1 MIDFFLG
8 LKIILSYLLK
18 SLILPIFDTNK
29 ITLKYKGLNF
39 IFCALL
45 LLGTTLY
52 AQERRKI
59 EIKYTPYMTFEESKP
74 DATILTRDNSKQVH
88 IKHEGIEMWCDKAI
102 YYGKQDFIE
111 AYGKVKIK
119 QGDTINM
126 TSNYVEYSGKTQL
139 AFGSGNVVLKDP
151 TSEITT
157 DTLYFDRVKQEA
169 FYQSK
174 GKVVRDTTG
183 TITST
188 VGRYYMKTK
197 KYQFVNNVKL
207 VNPEYIIESNRLD
220 FYSLSGYAF
229 LYGPTTITS
238 ETSVIYCERGF
249 YNTSNDT
256 GYFVKKSKINYDE
269 RVVEGDSL
277 YFDRNISFASA
288 TNNIVITDTLNNTIV
303 KGHYAEVF
311 RAKDSLFI
319 TKRALAITLQEND
332 SIFVHSDTLMVTG
345 KPDKRITRAYYN
357 AKIYKSNLSG
367 KADSIHMNQSTGLTQ
382 LINLD
387 RNINKDA
394 FFKPQKPVLWNIKNQ
409 ITGDSIH
416 LISNAIS
423 ESLDSLK
430 VFNNAFV
437 ISKDTLGDGYNQISG
452 KKLYGLFENNSL
464 STIDIIKNAETIYF
478 LRNEADELVGID
490 KSKSG
495 SIKIWMTE
503 NTIDEM
509 RKYNQIGGKTYPE
522 LDFPEN
528 EKILR
533 GFNWRESERPTS
545 MEDLFNDDP
554 PLVLK
559 VIKGLDAYTPQ
570 EDFFDS
576 DLLERIKEAQPKSNK
591 SNTDKK
597 IETSNK
603 SARKIPSNFLKDN
616 YKKNKTFKK
625 Y

>member
-1 MIDFFLG
+1 M
-8 LKIILSYLLK
+8 
-18 SLILPIFDTNK
+18 
-29 ITLKYKGLNF
+29 TLKYKGLNF
-39 IFCALL
+39 ITCFLI

-52 AQERRKI
+52 SQERRKI
-59 EIKYTPYMTFEESKP
+59 EIKYAPFMTFDESKP
-74 DATILTRDNSKQVH
+74 DATILTRDNTKQVH
-88 IKHEGIEMWCDKAI
+88 IKHEGIEMWCDEAV
-102 YYGKQDFIE
+102 YDAKQDFIE
-111 AYGKVKIK
+111 AYGKVRIK
-119 QGDTINM
+119 QGDTISMN
-126 TSNYVEYSGKTQL
+126 SNYVEYSGKTQL
-139 AFGSGNVVLKDP
+139 AFASGAVVLKDP
-151 TSEITT
+151 TSVITT
-157 DTLYFDRVKQEA
+157 DTLYFDRLKQET

-188 VGRYYMKTK
+188 IGRYYMKTK

-207 VNPEYIIESNRLD
+207 VNPEYLIESNRLD

-229 LYGPTTITS
+229 LYGSTTITS

-277 YFDRNISFASA
+277 YFDRNKGFASA

-311 RAKDSLFI
+311 RKKDSLFM
-319 TKRALAITLQEND
+319 TKRTLAITLQEND

-367 KADSIHMNQSTGLTQ
+367 KSDSIHMQQSTGLTQ

-387 RNINKDA
+387 QNINKDA
-394 FFKPQKPVLWNIKNQ
+394 FYKPKKPVLWNVKNQ

-416 LISNAIS
+416 LISNSIS

-452 KKLYGLFENNSL
+452 KKLFGLFENNSL

-478 LRNEADELVGID
+478 LRNEANELVGID

-495 SIKIWMTE
+495 AIKIWLTD
-503 NTIDEM
+503 NAIDEM
-509 RKYNQIGGKTYPE
+509 RKYNQIGGNTYPE

-533 GFNWRESERPTS
+533 GFNWRESERPRS
-545 MEDLFNDDP
+545 VEDLFKDDP
-554 PLVLK
+554 PLSLK
-559 VIKGLDAYTPQ
+559 IIKGLDAYTPQ
-570 EDFFDS
+570 EEFFDS
-576 DLLERIKEAQPKSNK
+576 NLLERIKEAQPKSDTKNP
-591 SNTDKK
+591 DKK
-597 IETSNK
+597 TEISNK
-603 SARKIPSNFLKDN
+603 SARKVPSKLLKN
-616 YKKNKTFKK
+616 SYNNKKNLKKNFKIIDD
-625 Y
+625 

>member
-1 MIDFFLG
+1 M
-8 LKIILSYLLK
+8 
-18 SLILPIFDTNK
+18 
-29 ITLKYKGLNF
+29 KYKSFNF
-39 IFCALL
+39 ITCFLI

-52 AQERRKI
+52 AQDRRKI
-59 EIKYTPYMTFEESKP
+59 EIENAPFMTFEESKP
-74 DATILTRDNSKQVH
+74 DATILTRDNLKQVH
-88 IKHEGIEMWCDKAI
+88 IKHQGIEMWCDEAI

-126 TSNYVEYSGKTQL
+126 TSKYVEYSGKTQL
-139 AFGSGNVVLKDP
+139 ALASGDVVLKDP
-151 TSEITT
+151 TSIITT
-157 DTLYFDRVKQEA
+157 DTLYFDRIKQEA
-169 FYQSK
+169 FYQNN

-188 VGRYYMKTK
+188 IGRYFMKTK

-238 ETSVIYCERGF
+238 KTSVIYCERGF
-249 YNTSNDT
+249 YNTTNDT
-256 GYFVKKSKINYDE
+256 GYFVKKSKINYND

-277 YFDRNISFASA
+277 YFDRNKSFASA

-345 KPDKRITRAYYN
+345 KPEKRITRGYYN
-357 AKIYKSNLSG
+357 AKIYKSDLSG

-387 RNINKDA
+387 RNTTQDA
-394 FFKPQKPVLWNIKNQ
+394 FYKSQKPVLWNIKNQ

-416 LISNAIS
+416 LISNPKT
-423 ESLDSLK
+423 ETLDSLK

-437 ISKDTLGDGYNQISG
+437 ISKDSLGDGYNQISG
-452 KKLYGLFENNSL
+452 KKLFGLFNNNSL
-464 STIDIIKNAETIYF
+464 STIDIIKNAETIYY
-478 LRNEADELVGID
+478 LRNEENKLVGID

-495 SIKIWMTE
+495 AIKIWLTE
-503 NTIDEM
+503 NNIDEM

-522 LDFPEN
+522 LDFPDN

-545 MEDLFNDDP
+545 VEDLFKDDP
-554 PLVLK
+554 PLELK

-570 EDFFDS
+570 DDFFDS
-576 DLLERIKEAQPKSNK
+576 NLLERVKKAKPKPEITK
-591 SNTDKK
+591 DKK
-597 IETSNK
+597 EKPNNK
-603 SARKIPSNFLKDN
+603 AARKIPRNLLKGSSRMTP
-616 YKKNKTFKK
+616 NKD
-625 Y
+625 

>member
-1 MIDFFLG
+1 M
-8 LKIILSYLLK
+8 
-18 SLILPIFDTNK
+18 
-29 ITLKYKGLNF
+29 TLKYKGLNF
-39 IFCALL
+39 ITCFLI

-59 EIKYTPYMTFEESKP
+59 EIKYAPFMTFDESKP
-74 DATILTRDNSKQVH
+74 DATILTRDDTKQVH
-88 IKHEGIEMWCDKAI
+88 IKHEGIEMWCDEAV
-102 YYGKQDFIE
+102 YDAKQDFIE
-111 AYGKVKIK
+111 AYGKVRIK

-126 TSNYVEYSGKTQL
+126 NSNYVEYSGKTQL
-139 AFGSGNVVLKDP
+139 AFASGAVVLKDP
-151 TSEITT
+151 TSVITT
-157 DTLYFDRVKQEA
+157 DTLYFDRLKQEA

-188 VGRYYMKTK
+188 IGRYYMKTK

-207 VNPEYIIESNRLD
+207 VNPEYLIESNRLD

-249 YNTSNDT
+249 YNTANDT

-277 YFDRNISFASA
+277 YFDRNKGFASA

-311 RAKDSLFI
+311 RKKDSLFM

-367 KADSIHMNQSTGLTQ
+367 KSDSIHMQQSTGLTQ
-382 LINLD
+382 LINLNH
-387 RNINKDA
+387 NINKDA
-394 FFKPQKPVLWNIKNQ
+394 FYKPKKPVLWNVKNQ

-416 LISNAIS
+416 LISNSIS

-452 KKLYGLFENNSL
+452 KKLFGLFENNSL

-478 LRNEADELVGID
+478 LRNEANELVGID

-495 SIKIWMTE
+495 AIKIWLTD
-503 NTIDEM
+503 NAIDEM
-509 RKYNQIGGKTYPE
+509 RKYNQIGGNTYPE

-545 MEDLFNDDP
+545 VEDLFKDDP
-554 PLVLK
+554 TLSLK
-559 VIKGLDAYTPQ
+559 IIKGLDAYTPQ
-570 EDFFDS
+570 EEFFDS
-576 DLLERIKEAQPKSNK
+576 NLLERIKEAQPKSDTKNP
-591 SNTDKK
+591 DKK
-597 IETSNK
+597 TEISNK
-603 SARKIPSNFLKDN
+603 SARKVPSKLLKN
-616 YKKNKTFKK
+616 SYNNEKNLKKNLKIIDD
-625 Y
+625 

>member
-1 MIDFFLG
+1 M
-8 LKIILSYLLK
+8 
-18 SLILPIFDTNK
+18 
-29 ITLKYKGLNF
+29 TLKYKGLNF
-39 IFCALL
+39 ITCFLI
-45 LLGTTLY
+45 LLGTSLY

-59 EIKYTPYMTFEESKP
+59 EIKYAPFMTFDESKP
-74 DATILTRDNSKQVH
+74 DATILTRDDTKQVH
-88 IKHEGIEMWCDKAI
+88 IKHEGIEMWCDEAV
-102 YYGKQDFIE
+102 YDAKQDFIE
-111 AYGKVKIK
+111 AYGKVRIK

-126 TSNYVEYSGKTQL
+126 NSNYVEYSGKTKL
-139 AFGSGNVVLKDP
+139 AFASGAVVLKDP
-151 TSEITT
+151 TSVITT
-157 DTLYFDRVKQEA
+157 DTLYFDRLKQEA

-188 VGRYYMKTK
+188 IGRYYMKTK

-207 VNPEYIIESNRLD
+207 VNPEYLIDSNRLD
-220 FYSLSGYAF
+220 FYSLSGYTF

-277 YFDRNISFASA
+277 YFDRNKGFASA

-311 RAKDSLFI
+311 RKRDSLFM

-367 KADSIHMNQSTGLTQ
+367 KSDSIHMQQSTGLTQ

-387 RNINKDA
+387 HNINKDA
-394 FFKPQKPVLWNIKNQ
+394 FYKPKKPVLWNVKNQ

-416 LISNAIS
+416 LISNSIS

-452 KKLYGLFENNSL
+452 KKLFGLFENNSL

-478 LRNEADELVGID
+478 LRNEANELVGID

-495 SIKIWMTE
+495 AIKIWLTD
-503 NTIDEM
+503 NAIDEM
-509 RKYNQIGGKTYPE
+509 RKYNQIGGNTYPE

-545 MEDLFNDDP
+545 VEDLFKDDP
-554 PLVLK
+554 TLSLK
-559 VIKGLDAYTPQ
+559 IIKGLDAYTPQ
-570 EDFFDS
+570 EEFFDS
-576 DLLERIKEAQPKSNK
+576 NLLERIKEAQPKSDTKNP
-591 SNTDKK
+591 DKK
-597 IETSNK
+597 TEISNK
-603 SARKIPSNFLKDN
+603 SARKVPSKLLKN
-616 YKKNKTFKK
+616 SYNNEKNLKKNLKIIDD
-625 Y
+625 

>member
-1 MIDFFLG
+1 M
-8 LKIILSYLLK
+8 
-18 SLILPIFDTNK
+18 
-29 ITLKYKGLNF
+29 KYKSFNF
-39 IFCALL
+39 ITSFLI

-52 AQERRKI
+52 AQDRRKI
-59 EIKYTPYMTFEESKP
+59 EIENAPFMTFEESKP
-74 DATILTRDNSKQVH
+74 DATILTRDNLKQVH
-88 IKHEGIEMWCDKAI
+88 IKHQGIEMWCDEAI

-126 TSNYVEYSGKTQL
+126 TSKYVEYSGKTQL
-139 AFGSGNVVLKDP
+139 AFASGDVVLKDP
-151 TSEITT
+151 TSIITT
-157 DTLYFDRVKQEA
+157 DTLYFDRIKQEA
-169 FYQSK
+169 FYQNN

-188 VGRYYMKTK
+188 IGRYFMKTK

-238 ETSVIYCERGF
+238 KTSVIYCERGF
-249 YNTSNDT
+249 YNTTNDT
-256 GYFVKKSKINYDE
+256 GYFVKKSKINYND

-277 YFDRNISFASA
+277 YFDRNKSFASA
-288 TNNIVITDTLNNTIV
+288 TNNIVITDTLNNMIV

-345 KPDKRITRAYYN
+345 KPEKRITRGYYN
-357 AKIYKSNLSG
+357 AKIYKSDLSG
-367 KADSIHMNQSTGLTQ
+367 KADSIHTNQITGLTQ

-387 RNINKDA
+387 RNTTQDA
-394 FFKPQKPVLWNIKNQ
+394 FYKSQKPVLWNIKNQ

-416 LISNAIS
+416 LISNPKT
-423 ESLDSLK
+423 ETLDSLK

-437 ISKDTLGDGYNQISG
+437 ISKDSLGDGYNQISG
-452 KKLYGLFENNSL
+452 KKLFGLFNNNSL
-464 STIDIIKNAETIYF
+464 STIDIIKNAETIYY
-478 LRNEADELVGID
+478 LRNEENELVGID

-495 SIKIWMTE
+495 AIKIWLTE
-503 NTIDEM
+503 NNIDEM

-533 GFNWRESERPTS
+533 GFNWRESERPTTV
-545 MEDLFNDDP
+545 EDLFKDDP
-554 PLVLK
+554 PLELK
-559 VIKGLDAYTPQ
+559 VIKGLDAYTTQ
-570 EDFFDS
+570 DDFFDS
-576 DLLERIKEAQPKSNK
+576 NLLERVKKAKPKPEITKDKREKPNNK
-591 SNTDKK
+591 A
-597 IETSNK
+597 
-603 SARKIPSNFLKDN
+603 ARKIPRNLLKGSSRMTP
-616 YKKNKTFKK
+616 NKD
-625 Y
+625 

>member
-1 MIDFFLG
+1 
-8 LKIILSYLLK
+8 
-18 SLILPIFDTNK
+18 
-29 ITLKYKGLNF
+29 LKYKSFNF
-39 IFCALL
+39 ITCFLI

-52 AQERRKI
+52 AQDRRKI
-59 EIKYTPYMTFEESKP
+59 EIENAPFMTFEESKP
-74 DATILTRDNSKQVH
+74 DATILTRDNLKQVH
-88 IKHEGIEMWCDKAI
+88 IKHQGIEMWCDEAI

-126 TSNYVEYSGKTQL
+126 TSKYVEYSGKTQL
-139 AFGSGNVVLKDP
+139 AFASGDVVLKDP
-151 TSEITT
+151 TSIITT
-157 DTLYFDRVKQEA
+157 DTLYFDRIKQEA
-169 FYQSK
+169 FYQNN

-188 VGRYYMKTK
+188 IGRYFMKTK

-238 ETSVIYCERGF
+238 KTSVIYCERGF
-249 YNTSNDT
+249 YNTTNDT
-256 GYFVKKSKINYDE
+256 GYFVKKSKINYND

-277 YFDRNISFASA
+277 YFDRNKSFASA

-345 KPDKRITRAYYN
+345 KPEKRITRGYYN
-357 AKIYKSNLSG
+357 AKIYKSDLSG

-387 RNINKDA
+387 RNTTQDA
-394 FFKPQKPVLWNIKNQ
+394 FYKSQKPVLWNIKNQ

-416 LISNAIS
+416 LISNPKT
-423 ESLDSLK
+423 ETLDSLK

-437 ISKDTLGDGYNQISG
+437 ISKDSLGDGYNQISG
-452 KKLYGLFENNSL
+452 KKLFGLFNNNSL
-464 STIDIIKNAETIYF
+464 STIDIIKNAETIYY
-478 LRNEADELVGID
+478 LRNEENKLVGID

-495 SIKIWMTE
+495 AIKIWLTE
-503 NTIDEM
+503 NNIDEM

-545 MEDLFNDDP
+545 VEDLFKDDP
-554 PLVLK
+554 PLELK

-570 EDFFDS
+570 DDFFDS
-576 DLLERIKEAQPKSNK
+576 NLLERVKKAKPKPEITK
-591 SNTDKK
+591 DKK
-597 IETSNK
+597 EKPNNK
-603 SARKIPSNFLKDN
+603 AARKIPRNLLKGSSRMTP
-616 YKKNKTFKK
+616 NKD
-625 Y
+625 

>member
-1 MIDFFLG
+1 M
-8 LKIILSYLLK
+8 
-18 SLILPIFDTNK
+18 
-29 ITLKYKGLNF
+29 KYKSFNF
-39 IFCALL
+39 ITSFLI

-52 AQERRKI
+52 AQDRRKI
-59 EIKYTPYMTFEESKP
+59 EIENAPFMTFEESKP
-74 DATILTRDNSKQVH
+74 DATILTRDNLKQVH
-88 IKHEGIEMWCDKAI
+88 IKHQGIEMWCDEAI

-126 TSNYVEYSGKTQL
+126 TSKYVEYSGKTQL
-139 AFGSGNVVLKDP
+139 AFASGDVVLKDP
-151 TSEITT
+151 TSIITT
-157 DTLYFDRVKQEA
+157 DTLYFDRIKQEA
-169 FYQSK
+169 FYQNN

-188 VGRYYMKTK
+188 IGRYFMKTK
-197 KYQFVNNVKL
+197 KYQFVNNVML

-238 ETSVIYCERGF
+238 KTSVIYCERGF
-249 YNTSNDT
+249 YNTTNDT
-256 GYFVKKSKINYDE
+256 GYFVKKSKINYND

-277 YFDRNISFASA
+277 YFDRNKSFASA
-288 TNNIVITDTLNNTIV
+288 TNNIVITDTLNNMIV

-345 KPDKRITRAYYN
+345 KPEKRITRGYYN
-357 AKIYKSNLSG
+357 AKIYKSDLSG
-367 KADSIHMNQSTGLTQ
+367 KADSIHTNQITGITQ

-387 RNINKDA
+387 RNTTQDA
-394 FFKPQKPVLWNIKNQ
+394 FYKSQKPVLWNIKNQ

-416 LISNAIS
+416 LISNPKT
-423 ESLDSLK
+423 ETLDSLK

-437 ISKDTLGDGYNQISG
+437 ISKDSLGDGYNQISG
-452 KKLYGLFENNSL
+452 KKLFGLFNNNSL
-464 STIDIIKNAETIYF
+464 STIDIIKNAETIYY
-478 LRNEADELVGID
+478 LRNEENELVGID

-495 SIKIWMTE
+495 AIKIWLTE
-503 NTIDEM
+503 NNIDEM

-533 GFNWRESERPTS
+533 GFNWRESERPTTV
-545 MEDLFNDDP
+545 EDLFKDDP
-554 PLVLK
+554 PLELK
-559 VIKGLDAYTPQ
+559 VIKGLDAYTTQ
-570 EDFFDS
+570 DDFFDS
-576 DLLERIKEAQPKSNK
+576 NLLERVKKAKPKPEITKDKREKPNNK
-591 SNTDKK
+591 A
-597 IETSNK
+597 
-603 SARKIPSNFLKDN
+603 ARKIPRNLLKGSSRMTP
-616 YKKNKTFKK
+616 NKD
-625 Y
+625 